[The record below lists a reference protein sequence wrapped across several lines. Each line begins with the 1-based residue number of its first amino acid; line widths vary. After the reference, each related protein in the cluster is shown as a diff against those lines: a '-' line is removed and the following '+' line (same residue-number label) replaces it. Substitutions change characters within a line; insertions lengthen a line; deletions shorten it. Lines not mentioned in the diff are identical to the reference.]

1 MNMNTCKK
9 TLSALFFVFYLFSI
23 LQAQAPETYSRARI
37 YIEGKNIQQLLETG
51 VALDHGV
58 HNKKFIENDFSATEL
73 RLAQEAGFRT
83 ETLIAN
89 VSEFYRQQNLEA
101 IKSLQ
106 GGVGCNVHGGVQA
119 PSYQTPTN
127 FQLGSMAGYF
137 TYQELLDELDSM
149 RAKYPQLISSR
160 QIINPSELTHEGRP
174 IYWLRISDNP
184 NIDENEPEAL
194 YNALHHAR
202 EPMSLSQLVYFMW
215 YILENYSS
223 DDNVKTLI
231 DNTELYFVPCVN
243 PDGYIYN
250 ETTNPGGGGMW
261 RKNRRNNND
270 GTFGVDLNRNYSYN
284 WGFDNQ
290 GSSPNSSSDTY
301 RGTAAFSE
309 PETKNMR
316 DFSLAHDF
324 VVNFNYHSY
333 GNLLVYPWA
342 YSGLE
347 SADSAYYRLIAPM
360 LTRFNNFSSGT
371 GAETVGYSS
380 NGEAD
385 DWQYGEQFLKNKTF
399 SLTPEVGDAAFGF
412 WPPSTNI
419 EGICKST
426 LWQNLSQS
434 YLLLNFGLAK
444 DISSPLLNQTANQIA
459 FEISK
464 FGFQNGS
471 LTVSLEPLSSNIASV
486 GNDKSF
492 TLTQLQSQRDSIL
505 LTLNSGLQNGDVVSF
520 VIHVD
525 NTTGLI
531 VSDTISKIYG
541 AYNPVFTDN
550 GNSLANW
557 VNLGTT
563 SNWQTTTA
571 SFYSAPSSITD
582 SDGTDYPQNAVSDII
597 LINRIDLRAVTDAIL
612 NFWAKWDIEND
623 YDYVQFSAAN
633 ASGNFIPL
641 CGIYTNTGSNFQA
654 TGEPLFDAQQS
665 VWVQESMSLN
675 DFLGDSAVV
684 IKISLRSDQWV
695 EGDGFYFDDMT
706 VSFLTDSPV
715 GSGIQRQLRPLL
727 GQNVPNPADQ
737 LVFIPFKNLEQ
748 YGMSELKLRVTDAF
762 GRVMALMPIS
772 INSSGINLE
781 TGQWAAGIYFYQLI
795 GEKGSSETL
804 QMIIAK

>member
-1 MNMNTCKK
+1 MNTCKK

-101 IKSLQ
+101 IKTLQ
-106 GGVGCNVHGGVQA
+106 GGVGCNVPGGVQA

-223 DDNVKTLI
+223 DDNIKTLI

-290 GSSPNSSSDTY
+290 GSSPNSSSDSY

-505 LTLNSGLQNGDVVSF
+505 LTLNSGLQNGDVVRL

-557 VNLGTT
+557 VNLGNT

-597 LINRIDLRAVTDAIL
+597 LINRIDLRAVTDATL

>member
-1 MNMNTCKK
+1 MNMNIYKK
-9 TLSALFFVFYLFSI
+9 TLSALFFVFCIVSI

-58 HNKKFIENDFSATEL
+58 HNKKFIENDFSAAEL
-73 RLAQEAGFRT
+73 ALVQEAGFRT
-83 ETLIAN
+83 EILIED
-89 VSEFYRQQNLEA
+89 VSAYYRHQNLDA
-101 IKSLQ
+101 VKSQLLI
-106 GGVGCNVHGGVQA
+106 GCNVLAGVQA
-119 PSYQTPTN
+119 PNYQTPTN
-127 FQLGSMAGYF
+127 FQLGSMAGYY

-223 DDNVKTLI
+223 DDNIKTLI

-250 ETTNPGGGGMW
+250 ATTNPGGGGMW

-284 WGFDNQ
+284 WGFNNQ

-333 GNLLVYPWA
+333 GNLMVYPWA

-385 DWQYGEQFLKNKTF
+385 DWQYGEQVLKNKTF

-464 FGFQNGS
+464 FGFQNGL

-505 LTLNSGLQNGDVVSF
+505 LTLNSGLQNGDLVRF

-525 NTTGLI
+525 NSAGLI
-531 VSDTISKIYG
+531 ISDTISKIYG

-563 SNWQTTTA
+563 SNWQTTTG

-597 LINRIDLRAVTDAIL
+597 LINRIDLREVIDATL

-623 YDYVQFSAAN
+623 YDYVQISAAN

-654 TGEPLFDAQQS
+654 NGEPLFDSQQS

-684 IKISLRSDQWV
+684 LKISLRSDQWV

-706 VSFLTDSPV
+706 VSFLTESPV
-715 GSGIQRQLRPLL
+715 GSGIQRQLLPLL

-762 GRVMALMPIS
+762 GRVMAFMPIS
-772 INSSGINLE
+772 INASGINLE

-804 QMIIAK
+804 QMVIAK